1 MDRNFRSGGNSACKK
16 RQRKGRNR
24 VQKHM
29 DPAKLARVA
38 GSSRTPLRIEAQG
51 GKVMTKA
58 ALARERAEL
67 KTRLAKINAI
77 ASSPRRGG
85 VLFSDFATN
94 YCKRLKKLRMLMAL
108 RIEAGPGGEA
118 VSKIKSQE
126 LFDDPT
132 LLHADSNAK
141 GEITYGRTKIG
152 QCVYDVC
159 FSSMSAVKV
168 AKKYRGLSREF
179 VLKMRRRRKSDDQ
192 STRKW

>member
-38 GSSRTPLRIEAQG
+38 GPSHTPLRIEAQG
-51 GKVMTKA
+51 GKVMTRA

-85 VLFSDFATN
+85 VLFSDYDQLLQEIEEISDASWHSAS
-94 YCKRLKKLRMLMAL
+94 KPDL
-108 RIEAGPGGEA
+108 EAGSGLICLEE
-118 VSKIKSQE
+118 KSGCGKRDE
-126 LFDDPT
+126 G
-132 LLHADSNAK
+132 A
-141 GEITYGRTKIG
+141 
-152 QCVYDVC
+152 
-159 FSSMSAVKV
+159 
-168 AKKYRGLSREF
+168 
-179 VLKMRRRRKSDDQ
+179 
-192 STRKW
+192 